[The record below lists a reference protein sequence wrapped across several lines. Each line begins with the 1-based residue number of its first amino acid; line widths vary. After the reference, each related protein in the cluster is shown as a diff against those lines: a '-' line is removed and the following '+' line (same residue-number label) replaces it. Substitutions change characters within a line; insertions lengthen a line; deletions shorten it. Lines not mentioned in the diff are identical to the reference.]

1 MPVHEPL
8 QTAVLLAI
16 VGTMLALSVMSS
28 RASRLGVPIVLVFLV
43 IGMLCGSEGFGRIV
57 FEDYPL
63 AFRVGMVAL
72 ALILFEG
79 GLNTPGRL
87 LRDVA
92 APALT
97 LATVGVVATAGLV
110 ALAARAAGFPTIEA
124 LLLGAIVS
132 STDAAA
138 IFSVLRGSRIQLKRR
153 IAATLEAESGLND
166 PMAVVLTLAL
176 TEAAIHGH
184 TPGVGAFLEA
194 ALQLVI
200 GGALG
205 WLLGHAGR
213 WVLQKVRPAA
223 GGLYVVL
230 TLAIAFL
237 AFGVPTL
244 LFGSGFLAVYVAGV
258 VLGNG
263 PLPYRSGV
271 LRVHDALGWLSQI
284 VMFLTLG
291 LLVFPSRVL
300 AVTWPGLLIALLLA
314 LVIRPLV
321 TVLCLW
327 PLRYSFRERLLV
339 GWLGLRGAVPIVL
352 GIYPVLNH
360 VPGGE
365 RIFDVVFFVV
375 VASVLLQGG
384 TARWL
389 TRRLRLDT
397 AYLPSPPAVIELSST
412 RPLRGELLSFFIT
425 PEAAVAGAPLAE
437 IPFPQGS
444 AAVLVVRGTELLA
457 ARSEVTVSPGDHVYV
472 FCLPEDRGML
482 QLLFGQLESE

>member
-1 MPVHEPL
+1 MPTHEPF
-8 QTAVLLAI
+8 QTAVLLSV
-16 VGTMLALSVMSS
+16 VGAMLALSVMSS
-28 RASRLGVPIVLVFLV
+28 RASRLGVPIVIVFLV
-43 IGMLCGSEGFGRIV
+43 IGILCGSEGIGGIA

-92 APALT
+92 APAGV
-97 LATVGVVATAGLV
+97 LATLGVVATAGLV
-110 ALAARAAGFPTIEA
+110 ALVAHAVGFGLIEA
-124 LLLGAIVS
+124 LLLGAIAS

-138 IFSVLRGSRIQLKRR
+138 IFSVLRGGGIRLKRR
-153 IAATLEAESGLND
+153 VAAVLEAESGFND

-176 TEAAIHGH
+176 TEAALHDRL
-184 TPGVGAFLEA
+184 PGAGAFLEA
-194 ALQLVI
+194 AIQLSI
-200 GGALG
+200 GAALG

-213 WVLQKVRPAA
+213 WVLTRVRPAA

-230 TLAIAFL
+230 TLGIAFV
-237 AFGVPTL
+237 AFGLPTL

-300 AVTWPGLLIALLLA
+300 SVAWPGLLIALSLT

-327 PLRYSFRERLLV
+327 PFRYPFRERLFV
-339 GWLGLRGAVPIVL
+339 GWMGLRGAVPIVL
-352 GIYPVLNH
+352 GIYPVLNG

-375 VASVLLQGG
+375 VASVLIQGG

-389 TRRLRLDT
+389 TKRLKLDMPH
-397 AYLPSPPAVIELSST
+397 LPAPPAVIELSST
-412 RPLRGELLSFFIT
+412 RPLRGDLLSFFIT
-425 PEAAVAGAPLAE
+425 PEAAAAGTALAE
-437 IPFPQGS
+437 IPFPS
-444 AAVLVVRGTELLA
+444 AAAAVLVVRGQELLA
-457 ARSEVTVSPGDHVYV
+457 ARGEVVVKPGDHVYV
-472 FCLPEDRGML
+472 FCLPEDRPL
-482 QLLFGQLESE
+482 IQLLFGQLEAE